1 MTGFF
6 GRVAIRE
13 SCTKMKTVNYC
24 GLFEQVGREKGG
36 MGNENKE
43 FEYNLK
49 KRWRPYTH
57 KNQQNQ
63 NTLNVIFHENT

>member
-6 GRVAIRE
+6 GRVAMRE
-13 SCTKMKTVNYC
+13 SFTKIKTVNYC
-24 GLFEQVGREKGG
+24 GLFEQVGKEKGG

-49 KRWRPYTH
+49 RKVE
-57 KNQQNQ
+57 
-63 NTLNVIFHENT
+63 TLYSQKPTKPKYIKM